1 MLDLSSHRYRSWNPE
16 KKTEGTI
23 IIIIIIIIISIII
36 IIINIIINNIIINNI
51 IINNI
56 IINIIINNN
65 IKISH
70 PGRNTPFGSVWGSDF
85 FVC

>member
-23 IIIIIIIIISIII
+23 IIIIISII

>member
-16 KKTEGTI
+16 EKTEGTI
-23 IIIIIIIIISIII
+23 IIISII

>member
-23 IIIIIIIIISIII
+23 IIIISII

>member
-23 IIIIIIIIISIII
+23 IIIIIISII